1 MGYFEGPI
9 LTSSVPKGRHE
20 FLKYLLL
27 SLRVPNWNCWITSL
41 NSFTHSSLVSRD
53 LAWGG
58 RQFDFRQEIRCFLG
72 NKFEWRLIWWQ
83 SWLFQHLQRTR
94 TRTRTR
100 PSPRVDNSYMLLQR
114 SLTLII
120 RLSSDCGGFP
130 VHTAN
135 LHESSA
141 TCSVTPN
148 SGVCKKSHQFFLG
161 LISQVFRLKNGSQLD
176 RSAGWKYFR
185 A

>member
-1 MGYFEGPI
+1 MAYFEEPI

-20 FLKYLLL
+20 FLNYLLL

-53 LAWGG
+53 LAWGRG
-58 RQFDFRQEIRCFLG
+58 QFDFRQEIRCFLG
-72 NKFEWRLIWWQ
+72 NKIDRRLIWWQ

-94 TRTRTR
+94 TRTR
-100 PSPRVDNSYMLLQR
+100 PRVDNSCMLLQR

-148 SGVCKKSHQFFLG
+148 SGVCKKVTNFFL
-161 LISQVFRLKNGSQLD
+161 V
-176 RSAGWKYFR
+176 
-185 A
+185 